1 MMTDT
6 APHRE
11 APPPPPRHKVSL
23 LVREIVLS
31 AIDEAGYVA
40 LLREAFPGVRIFV
53 EPTHAQTHAAEPPSL
68 TWIRDFAPFAERRQ
82 VVHIIFDP
90 DWAPT
95 WRQFIWSPT
104 AAEWTID
111 NMPALYGHWERS
123 GQVRPTREAR
133 PDWVSE
139 YMTGGR
145 LWFAV
150 RREQPTSA
158 DDFKRARKAL
168 RLFARVASKQDL
180 AMFGYPD
187 LEFHRLDKEAP
198 WAGRDARAW
207 GAADPRRLIG
217 KESPPGVGWRPFPK
231 GSVPPPPPAYVT
243 ALRERKP
250 VAGSWAGTPVP
261 VGTAEREGVGVYY
274 IGGRVAVPGVQF
286 IERRMALLD
295 ADESAL
301 LAALGKVFPRLGVYA
316 GVTRAHSAD
325 GRAPIMRRAGIDS
338 PVVELCL
345 RSTAWNPRFRLDEQS
360 LEWVLVNRIYP
371 WALWQRS
378 QFKENGKD
386 LLAGTLSFRLLRD
399 VKSQRKVVDQAL
411 ACIDAVASNKNMLVS
426 QGDAFVPIDDCR
438 TWVGHHAR
446 EWCLADPKRR
456 IVNADFYSY
465 IALRP
470 APPPATDE
478 P

>member
-31 AIDEAGYVA
+31 ATDEADYVA

-53 EPTHAQTHAAEPPSL
+53 EPTYAQRHAADPPDL
-68 TWIRDFAPFAERRQ
+68 TWIRDFAPFAESLQ
-82 VVHIIFDP
+82 IVHIVFDS

-123 GQVRPTREAR
+123 GQVRPARRTR

-139 YMTGGR
+139 YMTSGR

-158 DDFKRARKAL
+158 DDLKRARKAL
-168 RLFARVASKQDL
+168 RLFARLASKQDL
-180 AMFGYPD
+180 AVYSHPE
-187 LEFHRLDKEAP
+187 LEYYRVDKEAP

-207 GAADPRRLIG
+207 CTADPRRLLG
-217 KESPPGVGWRPFPK
+217 VETSVGWRPFPQ
-231 GSVPPPPPAYVT
+231 GSVPPPPPVYVT

-261 VGTAEREGVGVYY
+261 VGTAEREGVGVYF

-286 IERRMALLD
+286 IERRLALLE
-295 ADESAL
+295 ADEIAL
-301 LAALGKVFPRLGVYA
+301 LAALREVFPRFGLYPS
-316 GVTRAHSAD
+316 VTRSHSAE
-325 GRAPIMRRAGIDS
+325 GCAPNMLWDWADS
-338 PVVELCL
+338 QVVELCP

-378 QFKENGKD
+378 QFKDKGKD
-386 LLAGTLSFRLLRD
+386 LLTGVLSFRLLRD
-399 VKSQRKVVDQAL
+399 VKSQRKVVGQAL